1 VPALDAA
8 GGHRRHGWPA
18 LDVTGGS
25 EMFGGEAALLRQVQ
39 ESLQQAGFAVHA
51 ALTGFSE
58 AAAAL
63 VRTTN
68 GLIVSPGQDLLAFYV
83 SKASYKPRF
92 GFKARTLKVTRAI
105 WPVAFRKSLAKAMAQ
120 FGK

>member
-1 VPALDAA
+1 
-8 GGHRRHGWPA
+8 
-18 LDVTGGS
+18 
-25 EMFGGEAALLRQVQ
+25 
-39 ESLQQAGFAVHA
+39 
-51 ALTGFSE
+51 
-58 AAAAL
+58 
-63 VRTTN
+63 
-68 GLIVSPGQDLLAFYV
+68 VSPGQDLLAFYV